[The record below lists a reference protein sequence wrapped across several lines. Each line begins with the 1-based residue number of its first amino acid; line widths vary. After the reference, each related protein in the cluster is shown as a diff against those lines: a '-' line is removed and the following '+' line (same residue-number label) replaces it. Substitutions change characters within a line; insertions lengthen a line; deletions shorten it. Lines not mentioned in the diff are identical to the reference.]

1 MQVELIDGDGLETV
15 YEAWQALPADP
26 QATPFTS
33 AQWCSSWFEH
43 YARGARPWVLVA
55 RQHGRAVGLAPLAV
69 RSRGALRI
77 LTMAGKEPGDYWDV
91 LAEPA
96 LRAPVTAA
104 LADAIVRR
112 RGVGCLVPG
121 LPAARLTDAV
131 RTAPRGVHRL
141 CPCLDPVTQADAP
154 GQLRDLPGQ
163 PVAQPPGQ
171 SAPPP
176 ASPGRRHGTAA

>member
-1 MQVELIDGDGLETV
+1 MAELH
-15 YEAWQALPADP
+15 AADR

-33 AQWCSSWFEH
+33 AQWCRSWFEH
-43 YARGARPWVLVA
+43 FAQGARPWVLVA

-112 RGVGCLVPG
+112 RGAWDVLSLDCL
-121 LPAARLTDAV
+121 
-131 RTAPRGVHRL
+131 
-141 CPCLDPVTQADAP
+141 
-154 GQLRDLPGQ
+154 
-163 PVAQPPGQ
+163 PPGSPTP
-171 SAPPP
+171 SALRRAGSP
-176 ASPGRRHGTAA
+176 AMPVPRSGHPG